1 MRPSL
6 SYEKQLHSLG
16 SYDILGFIRFRKETE
31 ERKTDIDFR
40 RQTMSGKYERKKS
53 KKSGS
58 KMALIVVIVILV
70 LLLAAVAAIV
80 IYYNTMLGKMNHVNV
95 PKINYTE
102 AVTEPT
108 KTETLPEPPTEALVT
123 ETTVP
128 PTQPHVASQDDYI
141 NILVVGQAARGG
153 EEERFADTMILFT
166 VNTYEKSITMTSFLR
181 DTLVK
186 PPDYKGHTFG
196 RIKLTTVY
204 HMGSFYGGGVENSM
218 ELMNLTLYNNF
229 GVEVDHNFEIDFDA
243 FVHVID
249 ELGGVDIELTQAEA
263 DYLNADDFWVY
274 EDVEPGMNTLNGMT
288 ALSYARMR
296 KAEGDSDSDIVRTS
310 RQRKL
315 VESLIA
321 KLKTKSPSRLQ
332 KIANKVLPLVTT
344 SMTNSEITDLLL
356 TLAPMVS
363 ELTIEQGGTCPA
375 ESWGE
380 MVDIY
385 GDGMLHSVL
394 RFEEDKTKAYMRERT
409 LGEVAAN

>member
-1 MRPSL
+1 MR
-6 SYEKQLHSLG
+6 
-16 SYDILGFIRFRKETE
+16 
-31 ERKTDIDFR
+31 
-40 RQTMSGKYERKKS
+40 GKFERKKP

-58 KMALIVVIVILV
+58 KIALILVIVFLV
-70 LLLAAVAAIV
+70 LLLAAIAAFV
-80 IYYNTMLGKMNHVNV
+80 IYYNTMLGKLNQVNV

-102 AVTEPT
+102 EVTEAAG
-108 KTETLPEPPTEALVT
+108 ETSPETPTEAPVT

-128 PTQPHVASQDDYI
+128 PTQPHVASRDDYI

-166 VNTYEKSITMTSFLR
+166 INTYEKSVTMTSFLR

-186 PPDYKGHTFG
+186 CPQEWRNHTFG
-196 RIKLTTVY
+196 QIKLTTVY
-204 HMGSFYGGGVENSM
+204 HMGSFYGGGGPADSM
-218 ELMNLTLYNNF
+218 EFMNLTLYKNF

-243 FVHVID
+243 FIQVID
-249 ELGGVDIELTQAEA
+249 ELGGVDIELTQEEA

-274 EDVEPGMNTLNGMT
+274 EDVEPGMNTLGGMT

-296 KAEGDSDSDIVRTS
+296 KAEGDNDSDITRTS

-315 VESLIA
+315 VESVIA

-344 SMTNSEITDLLL
+344 SMSNSEITDLLL
-356 TLAPMVS
+356 TLVPMVTD
-363 ELTIEQGGTCPA
+363 LTINEGGTCPKD
-375 ESWGE
+375 SWGD

-385 GDGMLHSVL
+385 GNGMKHSVL
-394 RFEEDKTKAYMRERT
+394 YFEEGPTKAYMRERT
-409 LGEVAAN
+409 LGEVPAN